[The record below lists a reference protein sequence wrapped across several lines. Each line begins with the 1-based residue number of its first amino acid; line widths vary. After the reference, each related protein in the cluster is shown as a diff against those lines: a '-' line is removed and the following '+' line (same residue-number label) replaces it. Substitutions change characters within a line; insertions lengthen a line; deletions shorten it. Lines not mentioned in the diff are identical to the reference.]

1 MKVLG
6 LDPGVKGALCII
18 DSQTKEVFTHPISL
32 LDGRIDV
39 KAIGQFLF
47 QHKPDIAFVE
57 QVHGMPKHS
66 SKGNFTFGMN
76 HGLVL
81 ACLYFLEI
89 PVVFVAPVTWK
100 IFLFGSRTIGK
111 VEAIDF
117 TIMNYPSVNL
127 LPGKKRTPHD
137 GIADAVCIAEYGIR
151 KSNA

>member
-6 LDPGVKGALCII
+6 IDPGVKGALCII
-18 DSQTKEVFTHPISL
+18 DTDTNDIFTHPISL

-47 QHKPDIAFVE
+47 QHKPDIAYIE

-66 SKGNFTFGMN
+66 SKGNFTFGLN

-81 ACLYFLEI
+81 ACVYMLEI
-89 PVVFVAPVTWK
+89 PTVFVAPVTWK
-100 IFLFGSRTIGK
+100 ILILGSRSVGK
-111 VEAIDF
+111 TESIQF
-117 TIMNYPSVNL
+117 TQNNHPQVNL
-127 LPGKKRTPHD
+127 LPGKKKVPHD

-151 KSNA
+151 KLNA